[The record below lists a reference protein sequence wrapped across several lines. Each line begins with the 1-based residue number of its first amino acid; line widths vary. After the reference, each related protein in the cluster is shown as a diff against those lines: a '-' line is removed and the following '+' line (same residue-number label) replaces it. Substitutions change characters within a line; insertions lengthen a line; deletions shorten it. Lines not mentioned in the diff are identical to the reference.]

1 MWLKPFLKLIHMSD
15 YILSVNQLCKSFSGV
30 KALDNVQFNLKK
42 GEVHAL
48 MGENGAGKSTFMKIL
63 IGLVAPDS
71 GEIIFEGND
80 LRNSNVSEIL
90 MKGISMIHQEILIVP
105 ELTVAQNIFLGREK
119 EVSGKAG
126 LLANWLNDAGIN
138 QHATLLLEQIGVQ
151 IAPDTRMKHL
161 SVAQMQMIEIA
172 KAISNKA
179 KVIIMD
185 EPTSAISDKEVATLF
200 KIISDLKS
208 RGVSIIYISHK
219 MDEIFQISDTI
230 TVLRDGKYIGTK
242 KAEELD
248 QHSLITM
255 MVGREIGQM
264 FPDAVY
270 KLGKEVLSVKS
281 LGRKGKFSDI
291 NFNIHAGEVLGLAGL
306 MGAGRTE
313 IARAI
318 FGLDTLDEGEIII
331 SGETV
336 KVNSP
341 VKAIK
346 NGIGYVSEDRKGLG
360 FIPSMSVKDNI
371 TLASIYNHRK
381 GFFIDQKS
389 EKSTAGQ
396 MISDL
401 KVKSSGM
408 DQKVIYLS
416 GGNQQKVVIGKVL
429 LASPDIVILDEP
441 TRGVDVGA
449 KFEIYKLVR
458 NLAEKGIAI
467 ILISS
472 ELPEI
477 LGMSDRILVLSKG
490 KQTAMLSR
498 QEATQELI
506 MTYAVA

>member
-1 MWLKPFLKLIHMSD
+1 
-15 YILSVNQLCKSFSGV
+15 
-30 KALDNVQFNLKK
+30 
-42 GEVHAL
+42 
-48 MGENGAGKSTFMKIL
+48 
-63 IGLVAPDS
+63 
-71 GEIIFEGND
+71 
-80 LRNSNVSEIL
+80 
-90 MKGISMIHQEILIVP
+90 
-105 ELTVAQNIFLGREK
+105 
-119 EVSGKAG
+119 
-126 LLANWLNDAGIN
+126 
-138 QHATLLLEQIGVQ
+138 
-151 IAPDTRMKHL
+151 
-161 SVAQMQMIEIA
+161 
-172 KAISNKA
+172 
-179 KVIIMD
+179 
-185 EPTSAISDKEVATLF
+185 
-200 KIISDLKS
+200 
-208 RGVSIIYISHK
+208 
-219 MDEIFQISDTI
+219 
-230 TVLRDGKYIGTK
+230 
-242 KAEELD
+242 
-248 QHSLITM
+248 
-255 MVGREIGQM
+255 
-264 FPDAVY
+264 
-270 KLGKEVLSVKS
+270 LSVKS

-291 NFNIHAGEVLGLAGL
+291 NFNVHAGEVLGLAGL

-318 FGLDTLDEGEIII
+318 FGLDTLDEGEITI
-331 SGETV
+331 SGATV

-449 KFEIYKLVR
+449 KFEIYKLIR

-506 MTYAVA
+506 MKYAVA

>member
-1 MWLKPFLKLIHMSD
+1 MSD

-80 LRNSNVSEIL
+80 LRNSNVSETL
-90 MKGISMIHQEILIVP
+90 KKGISMIHQEILIIP

-119 EVSGKAG
+119 EASGKSG
-126 LLANWLNDAGIN
+126 LLAGWLNDTGIN
-138 QHATLLLEQIGVQ
+138 QQASQLLEQIGVL
-151 IAPDTRMKHL
+151 IAPDTKMKHL

-172 KAISNKA
+172 KAISNNA

-185 EPTSAISDKEVATLF
+185 EPTSAISDKEVSTLF

-248 QHSLITM
+248 ENSLITM

-270 KLGKEVLSVKS
+270 KPGKEVLSVKS
-281 LGRKGKFSDI
+281 LGRKGKFFDI
-291 NFNIHAGEVLGLAGL
+291 NFNVHAGEVLGLAGL

-318 FGLDTLDEGEIII
+318 FGLDTLDEGEITI
-331 SGETV
+331 SGETL

-371 TLASIYNHRK
+371 TLASISNHRK
-381 GFFIDQKS
+381 GIFIDQKS
-389 EKSTAGQ
+389 EKSTASQ

-506 MTYAVA
+506 MKYAVA